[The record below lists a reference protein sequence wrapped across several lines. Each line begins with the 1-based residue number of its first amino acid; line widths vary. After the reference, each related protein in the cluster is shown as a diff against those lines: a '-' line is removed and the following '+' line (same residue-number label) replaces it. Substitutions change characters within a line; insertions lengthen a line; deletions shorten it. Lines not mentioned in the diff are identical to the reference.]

1 MTTTP
6 ETLADSLGQTEKLG
20 DATKK
25 SVGDTLSPTETL
37 VDKSSKSLGD
47 TLAPTE
53 GLGNRVAIMTNL
65 AALPIGGNFEQP
77 IPTIQA
83 LPYPQWIDTEAL
95 TASTPTTHAV
105 PAGANY
111 VLISATGSVYVD
123 YNNAAAIPSGQVLT
137 GVGSELNPGLRC
149 ITGLTFLGLVSPA
162 NCIVTLCFFA

>member
-6 ETLADSLGQTEKLG
+6 ETLGDSLGQTEKIA
-20 DATKK
+20 DETKK
-25 SVGDTLSPTETL
+25 AVGDTLSPTEVL
-37 VDKSSKSLGD
+37 ADRSSKHLGD

-53 GLGNRVAIMTNL
+53 GLGNRVAIMRSL
-65 AALPIGGNFEQP
+65 AAFPIGGNNITP

-123 YNNAAAIPSGQVLT
+123 YNNAAAIPSGQVLN
-137 GVGSELNPGLRC
+137 GLGSELNPGLRC
-149 ITGLTFLGLVSPA
+149 ITGLTYLGLVSPG
-162 NCIVTLCFFA
+162 NCVVTICFFA